1 MALDTSGE
9 AVASPS
15 SSPNILERNM
25 NWIISFLK
33 DERGLEAVEFLTAAV
48 PVTGGAAVA
57 FVALKDDLTTK
68 SGTLIDAIS
77 VEP

>member
-1 MALDTSGE
+1 
-9 AVASPS
+9 
-15 SSPNILERNM
+15 M

-57 FVALKDDLTTK
+57 FVALKEDIAAK
-68 SGTLIDAIS
+68 GGTLIETIA
-77 VEP
+77 VTPGTGP

>member
-1 MALDTSGE
+1 MKTL
-9 AVASPS
+9 
-15 SSPNILERNM
+15 LE
-25 NWIISFLK
+25 FLK

-57 FVALKDDLTTK
+57 FVALRDDLTAK
-68 SGTLIDAIS
+68 SATLIESIS

>member
-1 MALDTSGE
+1 
-9 AVASPS
+9 
-15 SSPNILERNM
+15 M

>member
-1 MALDTSGE
+1 
-9 AVASPS
+9 
-15 SSPNILERNM
+15 M

-57 FVALKDDLTTK
+57 FVALKEDISTK
-68 SGTLIDAIS
+68 GGTLIDAIA
-77 VEP
+77 VDP

>member
-1 MALDTSGE
+1 VRA
-9 AVASPS
+9 
-15 SSPNILERNM
+15 
-25 NWIISFLK
+25 IIDFIR

-57 FVALKDDLTTK
+57 FVALKEDLTAKGT
-68 SGTLIDAIS
+68 TLIETIA